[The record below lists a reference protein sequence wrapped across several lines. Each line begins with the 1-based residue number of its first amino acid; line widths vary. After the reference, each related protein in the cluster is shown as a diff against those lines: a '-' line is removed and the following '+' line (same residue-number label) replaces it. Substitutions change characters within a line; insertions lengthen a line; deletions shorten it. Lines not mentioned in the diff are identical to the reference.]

1 MKDMDK
7 KKGRLPP
14 KPMSS
19 SHWLI
24 HFSLVVQRRV
34 TPPTRKGINMETSLP
49 FGLENL

>member
-19 SHWLI
+19 SHTPTHTLYI
-24 HFSLVVQRRV
+24 FRGKAVTVKSQRDKHTD
-34 TPPTRKGINMETSLP
+34 TP
-49 FGLENL
+49 